1 LSAMWETQ
9 KAMYTALTSNSNLM
23 TLVSSRIYDE
33 PPTDS
38 QYPYIVLGDMVEI
51 DQNRLAYRGFEI
63 SATFNIYTKAEGLG
77 YYTAK
82 KILEEM
88 NNSLNC
94 KKLALT
100 GYTMVICK
108 FDNSYTDREEDK
120 RVLSVRYMVLV
131 DNDTLITF

>member
-1 LSAMWETQ
+1 MWEVQ
-9 KAMYTALTSNSNLM
+9 KAMYSALTSNTNLM
-23 TLVSSRIYDE
+23 ALVSSRIYDE
-33 PPTDS
+33 PPTDIA
-38 QYPYIVLGDMVEI
+38 YPYIVLGDMVEI

-63 SATFNIYTKAEGLG
+63 SATFNIYTKVEGLG

-94 KKLALT
+94 KKLPLT
-100 GYTMVICK
+100 SYTMVICK
-108 FDNSYTDREEDK
+108 MDNSYTDREEDK
-120 RVLSVRYMVLV
+120 RVLSAKYKIIV